1 MSEES
6 KEQDDINLSLG
17 TEKMSKLFMTIV
29 MPSILAMLIIGVQG
43 MVDGLFLGN
52 FVGPNAMASV
62 NIATPYNQVSTSVSL
77 IISIGGTAYIGRMLG
92 AENIKIAQD
101 IFKTSFITLL
111 ISGIVIMIIAV
122 SFNEQLAVML
132 GADEILLEDSST
144 YIKITALY
152 MPFLLMYFLVS
163 YTNRII
169 GRPELFFM
177 GSIASIVCN
186 LILNYVLIAKLQ
198 LGVVGASLATG
209 TAYTVGFIINITPVL
224 NRKNIVNIFVGEFNW
239 KILGKVCY
247 NGSSEGITAIA
258 MAVTTFVF
266 NLTFMHYYGASGVSA
281 FTIISYITQLTNM
294 IIFGVVDGTS
304 PIVSFNYGAG
314 LHSRVKEIIKI
325 CVVAN
330 LIIGVV
336 AYVSV
341 YFFGATLVGFF
352 AGGDT
357 ELIEL
362 TYEGAKVNSLA
373 FLILGINILASSYYT
388 AIGEALK
395 SVVISSSR
403 GLTFIIIGIF
413 TLPRIMGVDGVW
425 LVAPFADFMTLI
437 VLGVVMFR
445 DKKKALK

>member
-1 MSEES
+1 MSEEL
-6 KEQDDINLSLG
+6 KEQDEMDLNLG
-17 TEKMSKLFMTIV
+17 TEKMSKLFISIV
-29 MPSILAMLIIGVQG
+29 VPSILAMLIIGMQG

-52 FVGPNAMASV
+52 FVGANAMASV
-62 NIATPYNQVSTSVSL
+62 NIAMPYTQFSTSIAM

-92 AENIKIAQD
+92 AENIKTAQD

-111 ISGIVIMIIAV
+111 VSGIIIVIIAV
-122 SFNEQLAVML
+122 LFNEQLAVMF
-132 GADEILLEDSST
+132 GADEILLKDSSV
-144 YIKITALY
+144 YMKITSLFI
-152 MPFLLMYFLVS
+152 PFVFLYFLFS

-169 GRPELFFM
+169 GRPELFFI

-294 IIFGVVDGTS
+294 IIFGVVDGMS

-325 CVVAN
+325 CVIVN
-330 LIIGVV
+330 LIIGVI
-336 AYVSV
+336 AYVLV
-341 YFFGATLVGFF
+341 YLFGATLVGFF
-352 AGGDT
+352 AGGDA

-388 AIGEALK
+388 AIGEAFK

-425 LVAPFADFMTLI
+425 LVAPFADFMTLM
-437 VLGVVMFR
+437 VLGLVIFR
-445 DKKKALK
+445 DKSK